1 MKSRIVWR
9 IIAITGCLL
18 VFFFLA
24 VTYYFNSPAYIYKKF
39 RDFGN
44 ITKTLDLSDRDSSL
58 NVAEIMQPN
67 DLVENCRQNF
77 SAEPCRWPWRVFLQN
92 EIRRRDDPRLSELT
106 FLSNKFI
113 NPLSSKLHPLDPDY
127 INPLGINYECEPDEF
142 EAFLAWI
149 YQMRADSMES
159 PGLVVA
165 LPEAFVHCQG
175 YHDKTLPTPNN
186 LFWVWVEG
194 NAVGQIDCIKL
205 SKVPNP
211 GCHARLYLNM
221 GETDISLGTVPAVN
235 VSSYVH
241 NLHAIFTGFMS
252 RHAAEL
258 VGVNSENYFH
268 TQFEISQE
276 AEALMVSIEKDL
288 L

>member
-1 MKSRIVWR
+1 MKSRMVWR

-44 ITKTLDLSDRDSSL
+44 ITKALDLSDRDSSL
-58 NVAEIMQPN
+58 SVAEVMTSN
-67 DLVENCRQNF
+67 DLVENCRENF
-77 SAEPCRWPWRVFLQN
+77 SAEPCRWPGRVVLRN

-113 NPLSSKLHPLDPDY
+113 NPLSSRLHPLDPDY
-127 INPLGINYECEPDEF
+127 ISPLGINYECEPDEF
-142 EAFLAWI
+142 DAFLAWI
-149 YQMRADSMES
+149 YQARADSMES
-159 PGLVVA
+159 SGLVVA
-165 LPEAFVHCQG
+165 LPEAFLHCQRMS
-175 YHDKTLPTPNN
+175 DKALPAPNN

-194 NAVGQIDCIKL
+194 NAVGQIDCHKL
-205 SKVPNP
+205 SEVPNP
-211 GCHARLYLNM
+211 TCKAYLYLNM
-221 GETDISLGTVPAVN
+221 GEIEISLWFIPAVN
-235 VSSYVH
+235 VSRYVR

-252 RHAAEL
+252 RHASEL
-258 VGVNSENYFH
+258 VGVNSENYFN
-268 TQFEISQE
+268 TQFEISPE
-276 AEALMVSIEKDL
+276 AEVLMESIEKDL